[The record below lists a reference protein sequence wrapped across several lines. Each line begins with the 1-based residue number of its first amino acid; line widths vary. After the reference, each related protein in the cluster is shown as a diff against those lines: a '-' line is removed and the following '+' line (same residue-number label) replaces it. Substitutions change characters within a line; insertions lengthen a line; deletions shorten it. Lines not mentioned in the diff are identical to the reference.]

1 MRPNFKPDTHK
12 ESALYWSAV
21 GLMVC
26 EGCSVEEAASQLGV
40 HDEDLRTILQ
50 RRSTN
55 SPFDNFTSSY
65 MDRRSRRDLS

>member
-1 MRPNFKPDTHK
+1 MRPLCKPDTHK
-12 ESALYWSAV
+12 EAALYWSAV

-40 HDEDLRTILQ
+40 EGEDLRLILQ

-65 MDRRSRRDLS
+65 MDRLSRRELS